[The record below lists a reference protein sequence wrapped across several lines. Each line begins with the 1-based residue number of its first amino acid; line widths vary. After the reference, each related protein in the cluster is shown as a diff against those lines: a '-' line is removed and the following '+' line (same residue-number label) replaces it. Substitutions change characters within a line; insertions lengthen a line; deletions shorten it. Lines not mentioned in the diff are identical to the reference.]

1 MPNSDTDHLHILS
14 INSGSSSLKCGL
26 FRMSDNPTSV
36 YMAKASGIGS
46 DDSRLTIDDK
56 AGKRI
61 VDKAADIAD
70 HSAALDSILSW
81 LNKTRPDMSVDVIG
95 HRLVHGGSEYIRP
108 QVITPEV
115 EAHLHKLVPL
125 APDHLPRELDA
136 LDKLRRIF
144 PETPQVACFDT
155 AFHRNMPRVAQI
167 YALPRNMFEHG
178 IMRYGFHGLSY
189 EYILRKL
196 EGLAGPETAKEKV
209 IIAHLGSGAS
219 MVAVKD
225 GEGVDTT
232 MGFTPAGGLVM
243 STRTGDL
250 DPGIF
255 PHLLMHKKWPASAIN
270 EMINQKSGLLGV
282 SGISASMKDL
292 IEKQDSEPNAKE
304 AIELFCYQA
313 RKFLGALTAVLGGLN
328 TLIFTGGIGEKSPEI
343 RQHVCRTMAYAGIEL
358 DNNANTQ
365 NADIISTND
374 SRVTVRV
381 METNEE
387 YMVALHAG
395 NLVKRKTGVSYGQDK
410 YKNKETGR

>member
-1 MPNSDTDHLHILS
+1 MPSSDTDDLNILS
-14 INSGSSSLKCGL
+14 INSESSSLKCGL
-26 FRMSDNPTSV
+26 FRMSDKPASV
-36 YMAKASGIGS
+36 YMARASGIGS
-46 DDSRLTIDDK
+46 DEDSRLTIENNS
-56 AGKRI
+56 GKTI
-61 VDKAADIAD
+61 VDKAAKFPD
-70 HSAALDSILSW
+70 HSAALDVILSW
-81 LNKTRPDMSVDVIG
+81 LKETRPDMPIDVIG

-108 QVITPEV
+108 QVITPDIE
-115 EAHLHKLVPL
+115 EHLHKLIPL

-136 LDKLRRIF
+136 LDKLRRLF
-144 PETPQVACFDT
+144 PETTQVACFDT
-155 AFHRNMPRVAQI
+155 TFHRNMPRVARI
-167 YALPRNMFEHG
+167 YPLPRNMFEHG

-189 EYILRKL
+189 EYILQKL
-196 EGLAGPETAKEKV
+196 EDVAGNKIAEQKV

-219 MVAVKD
+219 MVAVED
-225 GEGVDTT
+225 GQSIDTT

-292 IEKQDSEPNAKE
+292 VAKEESEPEARE

-313 RKFLGALTAVLGGLN
+313 TKFLGALIAVLGGLN
-328 TLIFTGGIGEKSPEI
+328 TLVFTGGIGEKSAEI
-343 RQHVCRTMAYAGIEL
+343 RQRICRTMAYAGIEL
-358 DNNANTQ
+358 NHDANSDNAE
-365 NADIISTND
+365 IISANN

-395 NLVKRKTGVSYGQDK
+395 SLVRGRTGVSYEQDK
-410 YKNKETGR
+410 YEN